1 MSTLKVNT
9 IQDSSGSNAST
20 TEQINKGLAKKWVV
34 FNGYST
40 GSILDSFDVS
50 SITDNGTGDY
60 TINFATAF
68 SSVNYLF
75 LGSVNNRDNNGDQVA
90 GAVRGPTGI
99 HQEYQ
104 SFGTTT
110 AFRVEVRYGAR
121 HDSNGGVYDVTRVY
135 CAFFGG

>member
-20 TEQINKGLAKKWVV
+20 TEQINKGRAKKWVV

-68 SSVNYLF
+68 SSTNYLF
-75 LGSVNNRDNNGDQVA
+75 LGAVNNRDNNGDQVA

-104 SFGTTT
+104 SLGTTT

-121 HDSNGGVYDVTRVY
+121 HDSNGGVMDVTRVY